1 MSWDQDRDHDQNMNH
16 STYGFPSMSAAFIP
30 RSAARG
36 IWRFF
41 LAVLIIAGLIG
52 AGFAA
57 IQCDRVIEHVITD
70 SRSHSA
76 VSHHVQR
83 KER

>member
-1 MSWDQDRDHDQNMNH
+1 MSWDQDRDHDQNINH
-16 STYGFPSMSAAFIP
+16 STYGFSSMSAAFIP

-57 IQCDRVIEHVITD
+57 IQCARVIEHVITD
-70 SRSHSA
+70 SRPHSA
-76 VSHHVQR
+76 VSHHAQR

>member
-1 MSWDQDRDHDQNMNH
+1 MSWDRDRDNNQNMNH
-16 STYGFPSMSAAFIP
+16 STYGFSSMSAAFIP

-57 IQCDRVIEHVITD
+57 MQCARVIAHVITD

-76 VSHHVQR
+76 VSHHAER